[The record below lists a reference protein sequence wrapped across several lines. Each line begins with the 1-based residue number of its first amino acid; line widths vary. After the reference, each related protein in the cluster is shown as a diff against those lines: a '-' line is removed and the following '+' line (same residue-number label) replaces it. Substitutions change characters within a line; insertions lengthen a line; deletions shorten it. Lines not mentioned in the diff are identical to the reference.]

1 VPHGG
6 AAAAALCQLRACSVP
21 GLCQD
26 STAAASCD
34 DKSYEL
40 LKGRCFCDVVKLLQG
55 FYSAPGCFF
64 CCCCCCLQDE
74 RGERVLAILLSLRQ
88 LLAMASQRCALLL
101 RKVDMRASSGSAEEQ
116 QLLELLSQMWRG
128 NLPKLTP
135 YREVLIFDKEAQQQP
150 QQ

>member
-1 VPHGG
+1 
-6 AAAAALCQLRACSVP
+6 
-21 GLCQD
+21 
-26 STAAASCD
+26 
-34 DKSYEL
+34 
-40 LKGRCFCDVVKLLQG
+40 
-55 FYSAPGCFF
+55 
-64 CCCCCCLQDE
+64 
-74 RGERVLAILLSLRQ
+74 
-88 LLAMASQRCALLL
+88 MASQRCALLL